1 MIYTESL
8 DSHPPPAVI
17 RLLAGNVGLEILMAE
32 LEPEVYT
39 TIKVDYDETTLRQL
53 AKGQSSELLAPL
65 VIELLEGSSSEEFE
79 FYVIEALIA
88 NQSNLC
94 SKDIEH
100 IVSMTFKN
108 TRVCREVRDTLEHEV
123 LRRWALFS
131 CKFR

>member
-17 RLLAGNVGLEILMAE
+17 RLLAGNPGLEILMAE

-39 TIKVDYDETTLRQL
+39 ATKVDYDETTLRQL
-53 AKGQSSELLAPL
+53 AKGQLSELLAPL

-79 FYVIEALIA
+79 FYIIEALIA
-88 NQSNLC
+88 NQSSLS

-100 IVSMTFKN
+100 IVTLTFEN

-123 LRRWALFS
+123 FRRWALFS